1 MDEIIDT
8 YRVLVTKESPDDKVI
23 LRDIHRTFPAHEFFK
38 DSGGVGQEALYRI
51 AKAYSVYDSEIGY
64 CQGQSFLIAALLLQ
78 MPEEQAFGVLVKVMH
93 NLGLRDMFRENF
105 EQLQL
110 RLYQLDRLIEN
121 LMPDIWQHF
130 TEHGIES
137 HMYASQWFLTVFT
150 AKFPLFLVFRVMDVF
165 LMSGF
170 DSIFQVSVTAEG
182 GVPTAQLLDDL
193 ISHIGLFR
201 SLSGF

>member
-78 MPEEQAFGVLVKVMH
+78 MPEEQAFGVLVEIMFAY
-93 NLGLRDMFRENF
+93 GLRD
-105 EQLQL
+105 
-110 RLYQLDRLIEN
+110 LYRYLN
-121 LMPDIWQHF
+121 
-130 TEHGIES
+130 
-137 HMYASQWFLTVFT
+137 
-150 AKFPLFLVFRVMDVF
+150 
-165 LMSGF
+165 
-170 DSIFQVSVTAEG
+170 
-182 GVPTAQLLDDL
+182 
-193 ISHIGLFR
+193 
-201 SLSGF
+201 